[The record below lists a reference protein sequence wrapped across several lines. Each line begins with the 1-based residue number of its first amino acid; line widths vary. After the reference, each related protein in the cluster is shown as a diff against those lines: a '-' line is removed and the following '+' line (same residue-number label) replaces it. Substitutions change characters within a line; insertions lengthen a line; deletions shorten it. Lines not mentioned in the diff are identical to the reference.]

1 MKTPA
6 HIAIVHEWFT
16 AMRGGERCVEALCE
30 IYPGATLFTLLH
42 VPGTVSPVIE
52 RMPLRT
58 SCIQRLPFAASA
70 YRRYLPFF
78 PAAVRGFDL
87 REFDLVISSHHCVA
101 KGAPV
106 AAEALHVCYCHTPM
120 RYLWDQYDAYFGRG
134 RAGVFTR
141 AAMRALA
148 GPLRRWDV
156 KTASAPHAIIANSQN
171 VRERIQTLWN
181 RTADVIYPPVNTSL
195 FVPSARD
202 DGYFLVVS
210 AFVPYK
216 RIDLA
221 IGACAANGERL
232 VIVGDGPDA
241 ARLKAAAGA
250 GVTFA
255 GRVDDRELREL
266 YAGCRGVLFPGEE
279 DFGIVPLEAMA
290 TGKPVVAFGRG
301 GALETVRDRDGER
314 TGILF
319 DEQSVES
326 MAGAIRRCRETE
338 FDPAVLRARA
348 EEFDTAI
355 YKKKMAEYVAAK
367 WRDRFSRSPQL

>member
-1 MKTPA
+1 METPR

-30 IYPGATLFTLLH
+30 LYPGATLFVLLH
-42 VPGTVSPVIE
+42 LPGTVSPVIE
-52 RMPLRT
+52 RMPIRT
-58 SCIQRLPFAASA
+58 SFIQHLPFARSA
-70 YRRYLPFF
+70 YRRYLPLF

-87 REFDLVISSHHCVA
+87 RGFDLVITSHHCVA

-106 AAEALHVCYCHTPM
+106 APGALHVCYCHTPM
-120 RYLWDQYDAYFGRG
+120 RYLWDQYDAYFGPG
-134 RAGVFTR
+134 RAGMLTR
-141 AAMRALA
+141 AAMGIVA

-156 KTASAPHAIIANSQN
+156 KTAAAPDAMVANSRN
-171 VRERIQTLWN
+171 VRERIRTLWH
-181 RTADVIYPPVNTSL
+181 RDADVIYPPVDTSL

-221 IGACAANGERL
+221 ISACAAAGERL

-241 ARLKAAAGA
+241 RRLKATAGP
-250 GVTFA
+250 GVVFA
-255 GRVDDRELREL
+255 GRVDDGELREL

-301 GALETVRDRDGER
+301 GALETVVDRDGGR

-319 DEQSVES
+319 AAQTVEA
-326 MAGAIRRCRETE
+326 MATAIRRCRETE
-338 FDPAVLRARA
+338 FNPGVLRARA
-348 EEFDTAI
+348 EEFDTVI
-355 YKKKMAEYVAAK
+355 FKQRMAEYIARKRKAH
-367 WRDRFSRSPQL
+367 SSQSPQL